1 MIEEKKDL
9 RREYPSVV
17 DLAYTQYK
25 KFRKVDEIMSRDVVT
40 VGSEVT
46 MEGAA
51 KVMGEKHIGSL
62 IVIKYST
69 PIAIVTE
76 RDLLSR
82 VLAEGRNPADV
93 IVEEVMSYPLITI
106 CPKISIKEAAQTMIK
121 NKGRLAV
128 FECGKLVGIVTAS
141 DLIRSLPDVPEAMIK
156 VDDFMTKKVISYD
169 RSTFISDLVK
179 VMGKKRIGSIIINK
193 EEKPIGI
200 FTERD
205 LLTAFLSKGKTL
217 DMPVD
222 NHYSTPL
229 ITIPLGTSI
238 NKAATIMATKHVR
251 RLPITQDEKIIG
263 IITARDLVEA
273 YAK

>member
-1 MIEEKKDL
+1 MMEEKKDL
-9 RREYPSVV
+9 GKEYPSIV

-25 KFRKVDEIMSRDVVT
+25 KLRKVDDIMSRNVIT
-40 VGSEVT
+40 IGSEAT

-51 KVMGEKHIGSL
+51 KIMGEKHIGSL

-82 VLAEGRNPADV
+82 VLAEGKSPAEV
-93 IVEEVMSYPLITI
+93 AVEEVMSYPLVTI
-106 CPKISIKEAAQTMIK
+106 CPTTSIKEAAQIMIK
-121 NKGRLAV
+121 NKGRLVV
-128 FECGKLVGIVTAS
+128 FECGKLVGVVTAS
-141 DLIRSLPDVPEAMIK
+141 DLIRSLPDVPEALIK
-156 VDDFMTKKVISYD
+156 VDDFMTKKVVSYD
-169 RSTFISDLVK
+169 KSTPISDLVK
-179 VMGKKRIGSIIINK
+179 TMGKKRIGSVIIN
-193 EEKPIGI
+193 EEDRPIGI

-205 LLTAFLSKGKTL
+205 LLTAFLSKGRTL
-217 DMPVD
+217 DVPVD

-229 ITIPLGTSI
+229 ITAPSGTSI
-238 NKAATIMATKHVR
+238 HKAATIMATKHVR
-251 RLPITQDEKIIG
+251 RLPITKDEKIIG